1 MTIYVHLDS
10 AIWKIDKV
18 HEILMHGHQ
27 TRINHDNIKSVDGF
41 WAGIVIKNI
50 NVSIVW
56 KFNMKYIR
64 YMNEIKIWQR
74 VHGCLKSNHSH
85 D

>member
-1 MTIYVHLDS
+1 MTIYVHLDG

-41 WAGIVIKNI
+41 WAGIGIK
-50 NVSIVW
+50 
-56 KFNMKYIR
+56 
-64 YMNEIKIWQR
+64 KIEMFP
-74 VHGCLKSNHSH
+74 
-85 D
+85 